1 MTQSSIDE
9 QLEEQLEEAGVE
21 LVSQYK
27 KHWDSTETVI
37 QPQPFPENF
46 FGNLSNTR
54 DGLKAEEKRAIIEK
68 STDEINVICAVRGAG
83 KLKLMYN
90 LAQIKKQYVKEG
102 TNDGLGK
109 WLQFLEGGYIGIS
122 KDVARELVSAWENL
136 YGKPDAPVIPGWV
149 VDSWSSRTNQL
160 VANFDD
166 VAKVQDAVQMQQNWL
181 TSTTAERKEKG
192 YVRYTDATA
201 RRHRDDKPLIKE
213 RKMKTKEQQ
222 ALQEVRNESLKF
234 IKESKTE
241 GDAAQAAEE
250 KLRIYMNLSSSLLQ
264 MKAKVAEMQKEL
276 GKVDADEDYIKQFTK
291 LMGKKKLPVCDEEQ
305 LKELNSAFK

>member
-27 KHWDSTETVI
+27 KHWDSTGTVI
-37 QPQPFPENF
+37 QPQPFPKYF
-46 FGNLSNTR
+46 FEHLRDTR
-54 DGLKAEEKRAIIEK
+54 GGLKAADKQEAIEK
-68 STDEINVICAVRGAG
+68 NTEEINVICAVRGAG
-83 KLKLMYN
+83 KLKLMFH

-102 TNDGLGK
+102 TNDGLGR

-149 VDSWSSRTNQL
+149 VDSWSARTNQL
-160 VANFDD
+160 VANFGDE
-166 VAKVQDAVQMQQNWL
+166 AKVKAAVDMQQNWL
-181 TSTTAERKEKG
+181 TSTTDERKANG

-201 RRHRDDKPLIKE
+201 RRHRDDKPLTQA
-213 RKMKTKEQQ
+213 RKTKTKEQLS
-222 ALQEVRNESLKF
+222 LQEVRNQSLKF
-234 IKESKTE
+234 IKESNTE
-241 GDAAQAAEE
+241 PEAAQAAEE
-250 KLRIYMNLSSSLLQ
+250 KLRVYMNLSSTLLQ

-276 GKVDADEDYIKQFTK
+276 GKIDEDEDYIKQFTK
-291 LMGKKKLPVCDEEQ
+291 LMGEKNLPVCDEAQ
-305 LKELNSAFK
+305 LKGLNSALK

>member
-1 MTQSSIDE
+1 MADLSVAE
-9 QLEEQLEEAGVE
+9 GLE
-21 LVSQYK
+21 
-27 KHWDSTETVI
+27 KHWDSTEVPI
-37 QPQPFPENF
+37 QPEPFPVNF

-109 WLQFLEGGYIGIS
+109 WLKFLEGGYIGIS

-160 VANFDD
+160 VANFGDE
-166 VAKVQDAVQMQQNWL
+166 AKVKAAVDMQQNWL

-213 RKMKTKEQQ
+213 RKTKTK
-222 ALQEVRNESLKF
+222 V
-234 IKESKTE
+234 
-241 GDAAQAAEE
+241 
-250 KLRIYMNLSSSLLQ
+250 
-264 MKAKVAEMQKEL
+264 
-276 GKVDADEDYIKQFTK
+276 
-291 LMGKKKLPVCDEEQ
+291 
-305 LKELNSAFK
+305 